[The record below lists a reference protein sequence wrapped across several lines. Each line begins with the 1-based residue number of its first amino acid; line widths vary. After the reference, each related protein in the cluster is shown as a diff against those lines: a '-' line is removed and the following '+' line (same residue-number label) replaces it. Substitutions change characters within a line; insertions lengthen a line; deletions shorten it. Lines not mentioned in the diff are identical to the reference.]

1 MRVEAPDTVPAA
13 TTPAR
18 RAAADGAYVG
28 ADGLRYDDTD
38 DWVGRLT
45 APGPARDDAIGRLR
59 DLMVRAARHQLGR
72 MQEAGGLGPARCEEI
87 VQASADEATMTVLSR
102 LSSFEGRSRFTTWAY
117 KFAILQVAVE
127 ARRVAWRPREVDL
140 HSVPEPVS
148 DMPEPHDQAEAG
160 ARADAIRRGIE
171 RTLTPHQRRV
181 VVAVLVDG
189 MPIDV
194 LADQLGTTR
203 NTLYKTI
210 YDARRLLR
218 EDLVAQGLLDAAT
231 PKEVSR

>member
-1 MRVEAPDTVPAA
+1 MRMEAPDTVPAA
-13 TTPAR
+13 TTPGR
-18 RAAADGAYVG
+18 RAAADGAYVEVAG
-28 ADGLRYDDTD
+28 FRYDDTD
-38 DWVGRLT
+38 DWVARLT
-45 APGPARDDAIGRLR
+45 APGPARDQAIGRLR
-59 DLMVRAARHQLGR
+59 DLMVRAARRQLGR
-72 MQEAGGLGPARCEEI
+72 MQEAGRLGPARCEEI
-87 VQASADEATMTVLSR
+87 VQASADEATVAVLAR

-127 ARRVAWRPREVDL
+127 ARRVAWRPHEVDL

-148 DMPEPHDQAEAG
+148 DMPDPHDHAEAG
-160 ARADAIRRGIE
+160 ALVEAIRRGIE
-171 RTLTPHQRRV
+171 QTLTPHQRRV
-181 VVAVLVDG
+181 VVAVLLDG

-194 LADQLGTTR
+194 LADRLGTTR

-210 YDARRLLR
+210 YDARKLLR